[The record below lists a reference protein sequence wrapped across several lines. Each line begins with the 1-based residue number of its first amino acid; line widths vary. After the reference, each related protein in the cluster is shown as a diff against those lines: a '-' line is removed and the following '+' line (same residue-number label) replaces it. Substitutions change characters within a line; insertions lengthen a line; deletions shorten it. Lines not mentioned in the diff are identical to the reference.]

1 MVGREQ
7 RDCCAD
13 AGEGVRGKTSPSSS
27 GETSG
32 ETSPSSSGEMRGFQG
47 VRRTSRSANTEDGR
61 VWTADG
67 AGPRISF
74 CSQETGITC

>member
-32 ETSPSSSGEMRGFQG
+32 ETSPSSSGEMRGFRG
-47 VRRTSRSANTEDGR
+47 GEKDKSL
-61 VWTADG
+61 
-67 AGPRISF
+67 
-74 CSQETGITC
+74 C